1 MPERTLSHYKVI
13 RKIGQGGM
21 GEVYLAEDTALKRKV
36 AIKFL
41 PESVRHDPERLRRFR
56 IEAEAAAKLNHP
68 NLATV
73 HSIEEAEG
81 ELFITMEYVDGKP
94 LGAHIGASG
103 LDLDTFLRWF
113 LPLTD
118 GLAHAHEQGLVHRDL
133 KPANMMIRNDGT
145 PKILDFGLARIVALG
160 EHAAAMDSEAPTKN
174 VEPRD
179 HNAPPSLTAAGALL
193 GTPAYMSPEQIEGKR
208 VDARTDLFSM
218 GVVMYEALTGQRPFQ
233 GATVESII
241 ARILEIDPEPLTAL
255 KPVTPYPLWS
265 TIRRCLK
272 KDRELRIPTARILHE
287 ELRDVRQE
295 VSSGTVLVDAGAVS
309 PATAGRSRWGRPAAV
324 VVTILAL
331 ALGSLAGRF
340 LGPSTPEP
348 ALRKWQ
354 IDVPGMSGFTP
365 PQSPR
370 ISPDGTKIA
379 YIERNR
385 LWIRELDEVE
395 PREIPDSNGAR
406 YAFWSPRSDAVGYF
420 NDDGVHSVSVQGGPS
435 IRFAD
440 VSISPGS
447 MGGGVFRSDD
457 SVLIATGGPEGIL
470 VVSADGGAP
479 HTFMEPETAR
489 GELDFHQPSQLPDGR
504 GILAAGHMEDGVNA
518 ILLLTDEV
526 RRTLVH
532 YPGETLQQPIYAS
545 PGYIVF
551 QRGTEIWGVSFS
563 LSDLEVDGTPFRI
576 AHDAGA
582 PSISADGTL
591 VYLQGSGRSG
601 QASRT
606 QLVWVDRGGRI
617 SSAVGPPQR
626 DIHAPVSSPDG
637 QRVAAVTMATDR
649 DTPDIWVQE
658 ESRGTKTRLTN
669 DATTEWGLAWS
680 PDGARIA
687 YGGSAVVGDRQ
698 GSNIVAVAA
707 DGRAGAPEYLARGH
721 NPSWSRDGRYLVYQ
735 SRMEGAPHDLWYV
748 PLGEDAPEA
757 VRLLQSDNNDVT
769 PQFSPDARYVAYVSD
784 QSGRAEVYVTDFP
797 GGEERHAV
805 SKFGGTHPRW
815 SPKGDALFY
824 LEGRRLMMVSA
835 RADPTFQADSP
846 HSLFTAEEAE
856 VVFFIPAFFSAP
868 PYDVHPDGEKFLMVR
883 TVVDEESPPTITV
896 VENWFRE
903 FDERE

>member
-21 GEVYLAEDTALKRKV
+21 GEVYLAEDTILKREV

-56 IEAEAAAKLNHP
+56 TEAEAAAKLNHP
-68 NLATV
+68 ILATV

-81 ELFITMEYVDGKP
+81 EIFITMEYVDGQP
-94 LGAHIGASG
+94 LGEHIGSSG
-103 LDLDTFLRWF
+103 LDLDRFLDWF
-113 LPLTD
+113 LLLTD
-118 GLAHAHEQGLVHRDL
+118 ALAHAHEQGLVHRDL
-133 KPANMMIRNDGT
+133 KPANIMVRKDGT

-160 EHAAAMDSEAPTKN
+160 EHAAGMDSEAPTKN

-179 HNAPPSLTAAGALL
+179 PNAPPSLTAAGALL
-193 GTPAYMSPEQIEGKR
+193 GTPAYMSPEQVEGKR

-272 KDRELRIPTARILHE
+272 KDRDVRIPTARILHE
-287 ELRDVRQE
+287 ELRDVQQE

-331 ALGSLAGRF
+331 ALASLAGRF

-395 PREIPDSNGAR
+395 PREI
-406 YAFWSPRSDAVGYF
+406 
-420 NDDGVHSVSVQGGPS
+420 GGPS

-447 MGGGVFRSDD
+447 TGSGVFRSDD
-457 SVLIATGGPEGIL
+457 SVLIATGGPDGIL

-504 GILAAGHMEDGVNA
+504 GILAAGHMEDGINS
-518 ILLLTDEV
+518 ILLLTGNV
-526 RRTLVH
+526 
-532 YPGETLQQPIYAS
+532 PA
-545 PGYIVF
+545 
-551 QRGTEIWGVSFS
+551 
-563 LSDLEVDGTPFRI
+563 
-576 AHDAGA
+576 
-582 PSISADGTL
+582 
-591 VYLQGSGRSG
+591 
-601 QASRT
+601 
-606 QLVWVDRGGRI
+606 
-617 SSAVGPPQR
+617 AVEFG
-626 DIHAPVSSPDG
+626 
-637 QRVAAVTMATDR
+637 RVAAAPVNTLRQQTHRCQEISDR
-649 DTPDIWVQE
+649 
-658 ESRGTKTRLTN
+658 
-669 DATTEWGLAWS
+669 
-680 PDGARIA
+680 
-687 YGGSAVVGDRQ
+687 
-698 GSNIVAVAA
+698 
-707 DGRAGAPEYLARGH
+707 
-721 NPSWSRDGRYLVYQ
+721 
-735 SRMEGAPHDLWYV
+735 
-748 PLGEDAPEA
+748 
-757 VRLLQSDNNDVT
+757 
-769 PQFSPDARYVAYVSD
+769 F
-784 QSGRAEVYVTDFP
+784 
-797 GGEERHAV
+797 
-805 SKFGGTHPRW
+805 
-815 SPKGDALFY
+815 
-824 LEGRRLMMVSA
+824 
-835 RADPTFQADSP
+835 
-846 HSLFTAEEAE
+846 
-856 VVFFIPAFFSAP
+856 
-868 PYDVHPDGEKFLMVR
+868 
-883 TVVDEESPPTITV
+883 
-896 VENWFRE
+896 
-903 FDERE
+903 